1 MTDEQPESQPE
12 IPQNTSEAEESHK
25 NDEVSR
31 TMADYYEKIEEIT
44 MRYTSLNLEQVKA
57 ELLNP
62 DVNTEDGNGKGQKE
76 VILYH
81 IETNRINESEDQ
93 EIFDNC
99 RQRVL
104 QASDVMVRLDKDIKK
119 LEAYNQVLG
128 MVRRDLKRN
137 GITFWNE
144 FVDSD

>member
-1 MTDEQPESQPE
+1 
-12 IPQNTSEAEESHK
+12 
-25 NDEVSR
+25 
-31 TMADYYEKIEEIT
+31 MADYYEKIEEIS

-62 DVNTEDGNGKGQKE
+62 EENPEAGNGKGQKE

-93 EIFDNC
+93 EIFDDC

-104 QASDVMVRLDKDIKK
+104 QASDVMDRLDKDIKK

-144 FVDSD
+144 FVESD